1 MKQKSTGI
9 HKTTIVGSRYTGKYR
24 KWETLCKTSHA
35 NRNQK
40 SKQSAPKSKIANE
53 GGPLQT

>member
-35 NRNQK
+35 NRN
-40 SKQSAPKSKIANE
+40 
-53 GGPLQT
+53 